1 MASITCMLVL
11 AFFHHDV
18 SCLTLP
24 VVRDG
29 ENHNRSLDTEPPEGQ
44 RCWGRHQFGRKFFP
58 QLDDFWEFCF
68 QNLESKDVAPQ
79 NNPVEKGRVTVIKTM
94 NACLVLCVVTI
105 TVNSLVSTTTRRMT
119 AVYLVSKM
127 NFGTEFLSHHV

>member
-1 MASITCMLVL
+1 MEKTITDHWILSHLRARDAGAGISLV
-11 AFFHHDV
+11 
-18 SCLTLP
+18 
-24 VVRDG
+24 
-29 ENHNRSLDTEPPEGQ
+29 EN
-44 RCWGRHQFGRKFFP
+44 FP
-58 QLDDFWEFCF
+58 QLDDFREFCF

-119 AVYLVSKM
+119 AVYLVCKM
-127 NFGTEFLSHHV
+127 NFGTEFLGHHV